1 MALRWHYQ
9 DDDGVDVTGPDVTF
23 DDQAAAEDWLSAT
36 WTDLAEIDITQVTL
50 LDGDQVVYGPM
61 SLKP

>member
-1 MALRWHYQ
+1 MALRWQYQ
-9 DDDGVDVTGPDVTF
+9 DDDGADVTGPDVTF

-36 WTDLAEIDITQVTL
+36 WTDLAEIDVTQVTL
-50 LDGDQVVYGPM
+50 LDGAEVVYGPM